1 MRKILFSPSICTGGY
16 QDVRETLQ
24 WLEEKGADHIHI
36 DIMDGQFVEP
46 IMGGVDY
53 VNMVRANTKLPIE
66 LHFMTRGPEKFLE
79 MYDILPGEWIYIHP
93 DTTYH
98 PHRLLQTIRAKG
110 AVPGIVVSVN
120 NEPDDFEE
128 LYADSEAVMLMGVT
142 PGCPGSTFH
151 EPVFRKIQRIRQI
164 CAEQGLVRPV
174 EIDGSVGPKNLEA
187 LMRAGFDNVVL
198 GYPGCFDPIMGREYT
213 MGLMTKLAES
223 FYTESENTGEE
234 QA

>member
-1 MRKILFSPSICTGGY
+1 MRNILFSPSICTGGY
-16 QDVRETLQ
+16 QNVRETLQ
-24 WLEEKGADHIHI
+24 WLEEKGADHIHV

-110 AVPGIVVSVN
+110 AVHGIVVSVN

-128 LYADSEAVMLMGVT
+128 LYADSEAV
-142 PGCPGSTFH
+142 
-151 EPVFRKIQRIRQI
+151 FRKIRRIRQI
-164 CAEQGLVRPV
+164 CAEQGLTRPV
-174 EIDGSVGPKNLEA
+174 EIDGSVGRKNLEA
-187 LMRAGFDNVVL
+187 LMQAGFDNVVL
-198 GYPGCFDPIMGREYT
+198 GYPGCFDPVMGREYT
-213 MGLMTKLAES
+213 MDLMTKLAEDH
-223 FYTESENTGEE
+223 YTKSKNTE
-234 QA
+234 ACK